1 MLKKYG
7 EKTVNLSLRVYL
19 NKIENRI
26 TFEIN
31 TGYYLEILTSE
42 TVKFLQAVKIQ
53 QLIEN
58 ENDENV
64 PHLGSTEVVF
74 NARKVSKYGIFSGPY
89 FPVFGT

>member
-42 TVKFLQAVKIQ
+42 TVKFFQAVKIQ

-74 NARKVSKYGIFSGPY
+74 TA
-89 FPVFGT
+89 